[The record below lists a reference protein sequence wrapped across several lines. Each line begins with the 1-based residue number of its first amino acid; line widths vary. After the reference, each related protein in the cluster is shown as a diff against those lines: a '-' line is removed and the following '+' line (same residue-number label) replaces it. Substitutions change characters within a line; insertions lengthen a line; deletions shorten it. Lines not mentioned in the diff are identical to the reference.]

1 LRDLTP
7 GKRDDDIGRDARG
20 PANNGSRAVIIFN
33 RRTNERVLR
42 VDGNDRILQLSSK
55 NPLPIPTTD
64 ANYRHHVTPPQ
75 HKGGGD
81 ALKSKG
87 RAVPRVIGNGKFGT
101 SEKPRLWAEKLMA
114 HELGARQSFTTS
126 YQNQTLVALFR

>member
-20 PANNGSRAVIIFN
+20 AANNGSRAVIIFN

-42 VDGNDRILQLSSK
+42 VDGNDRILQLLRN
-55 NPLPIPTTD
+55 NPLPMPTTD
-64 ANYRHHVTPPQ
+64 ANYRHHATPPQ
-75 HKGGGD
+75 HQGGGD

-87 RAVPRVIGNGKFGT
+87 RAVPLVIGNGKFGT

-114 HELGARQSFTTS
+114 HGLGAHQSLTTS
-126 YQNQTLVALFR
+126 CQNQSLEDLFR